1 MEIAQIVIVAVLI
14 EALTEVAKDFVP
26 KISPRY
32 LSLFFALLMTVA
44 YRVDLLQELGFA
56 CPVPYLGIILT
67 GLLVSRGSQ
76 FLHDLFKRITQLNK

>member
-14 EALTEVAKDFVP
+14 EALTEVSKDFVS

-44 YRVDLLQELGFA
+44 YRVDLLRELGFA
-56 CPVPYLGIILT
+56 CPVPYLGVVLT

-76 FLHDLFKRITQLNK
+76 FLHDLYQKITQRNE